1 MIFQNGHNVEQR
13 DTTTNNKEQNGTSGL
28 KIKLIHN
35 HLIFICILFFY
46 TLANHS

>member
-1 MIFQNGHNVEQR
+1 MKQR
-13 DTTTNNKEQNGTSGL
+13 DTTTNNGEQSGTNGL
-28 KIKLIHN
+28 KIKQRHK